1 MALLTLPG
9 CDMEPDAAYQ
19 NLSSILRATHSRS
32 LGRTGARDLEIAH
45 TCYAISRLRK
55 FPDCADHVAVLDR
68 NRILFRVVRFEKMAI
83 KVLYDYPV
91 VLLTL
96 ALSLVVVLVLC

>member
-1 MALLTLPG
+1 M
-9 CDMEPDAAYQ
+9 
-19 NLSSILRATHSRS
+19 SSI
-32 LGRTGARDLEIAH
+32 
-45 TCYAISRLRK
+45 AI
-55 FPDCADHVAVLDR
+55 FHIHIYVAVPDR